1 MEIVQDRDYPTK
13 PPGASFLQQTERIL
27 KTERK
32 VQTMSIMEMETKAR
46 ELKELERMQEELTAE
61 MEAIKDALKA
71 AMGDQESVTAGA
83 YKITWKPVTSSR
95 LDTKALKAALPDIA
109 ARFTTSSTARRFTIN

>member
-1 MEIVQDRDYPTK
+1 
-13 PPGASFLQQTERIL
+13 
-27 KTERK
+27 
-32 VQTMSIMEMETKAR
+32 MSIMEMETKAR

-61 MEAIKDALKA
+61 MEAIKDAIKA

-83 YKITWKPVTSSR
+83 YRITWKPVTSSR

-109 ARFTTSSTARRFTIN
+109 ARFTTSSTARRFCVN